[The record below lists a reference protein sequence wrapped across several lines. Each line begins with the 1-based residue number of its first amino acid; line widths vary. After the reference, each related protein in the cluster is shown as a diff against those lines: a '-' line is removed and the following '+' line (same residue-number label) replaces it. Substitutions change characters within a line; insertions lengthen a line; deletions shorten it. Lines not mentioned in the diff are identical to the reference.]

1 MLNFL
6 STKSRK
12 AIAINCI
19 LILGA
24 IIMCYPLIWMFF
36 ATFKTNAEIFA
47 SKNLLPES
55 FSLESYIKGW
65 HGVGEYT
72 FAKFFSNTLVL
83 VIPTVFCTV
92 LSCSIVAYGFARFSF
107 PFKKVW
113 FALMLS
119 TLMLPNSVII
129 IPRFLLFNR
138 LDWLDSYLPFIVPAL
153 FACYPFFIFMIV
165 QFLRGVPKELDE
177 AARIDGC
184 NASETL
190 LYVLYPVLKPAL
202 FSAGLFQL
210 MWTWNDFFNALIYI
224 SKVDKF
230 PLSLGLRISLDS
242 ASAVA
247 WNQIMA
253 MALLSILP
261 LIIIFFFAQRY
272 FVEGITTSGIKG

>member
-1 MLNFL
+1 MRNLL
-6 STKSRK
+6 SAKSRK
-12 AIAINCI
+12 AIVIYCI

-24 IIMCYPLIWMFF
+24 LIMCYPLIWMFF

-47 SKNLLPES
+47 SKNLLPAS
-55 FSLESYIKGW
+55 FSLDAYIKGW

-72 FAKFFSNTLVL
+72 FARFFTNTLVL
-83 VIPTVFCTV
+83 VIPTVLCTV
-92 LSCSIVAYGFARFSF
+92 FSCSIVAYGFARFSF
-107 PFKKVW
+107 PFKKIW

-138 LDWLDSYLPFIVPAL
+138 LGWLDSYLPFIVPAL

-184 NASETL
+184 NAGKTL
-190 LYVLYPVLKPAL
+190 FYVLYPVLKPAL

>member
-1 MLNFL
+1 MQLF
-6 STKSRK
+6 TYKSRK
-12 AIAINCI
+12 LFLSYIV
-19 LILGA
+19 LILGG

-36 ATFKTNAEIFA
+36 AAFKTNAEIFT
-47 SKNLLPES
+47 SKSLLPATFSFDAYVAGWKGAGTHS
-55 FSLESYIKGW
+55 FSL
-65 HGVGEYT
+65 
-72 FAKFFSNTLVL
+72 FFINTLKMVT
-83 VIPTVFCTV
+83 PTVIFTV
-92 LSCSIVAYGFARFSF
+92 ISCSVVAYGFARFSF
-107 PFKKVW
+107 PKKKLY

-129 IPRFLLFNR
+129 IPRFLLFNK
-138 LDWLDSYLPFIVPAL
+138 LGWLDTYLPFIVPAI
-153 FACYPFFIFMIV
+153 FACYPFFIFMMV
-165 QFLRGVPKELDE
+165 QFLRGVPTELDE

-184 NASETL
+184 NASQTL
-190 LYVLYPVLKPAL
+190 ALVLYPILKPAM

-210 MWTWNDFFNALIYI
+210 MWTWNDFFNTLVYI
-224 SKVDKF
+224 SKVEKF

-272 FVEGITTSGIKG
+272 FVEGISTSGIKG